1 MAPSVAADPYPR
13 VVRWGVSPK
22 ERLSVSG
29 FRDILDV
36 TNAGMDK
43 SGKTPGVET
52 ILRPGQILDHKY
64 RVEKLIGLG
73 GMAAVWTGVNK
84 RTGKRVVLKMI
95 LQSLADSEEVRE
107 RFRREALA
115 AGRINHPNVVMVFDV
130 FDHEGRDCIVM
141 EHLLGEPLSD
151 RLARQGLME
160 PDEAFSLL
168 LPAARGVAA
177 AHAHHVIH
185 RDLKPHNIFL
195 CTSADGEYITTKVL
209 DFGISKIMQPS
220 AESSDL
226 TLAGK
231 SMGTPSYMA
240 PELAS
245 GSRVLDRRTDVYG
258 FGAVLYEALSGHRP
272 FQGLEGLPL
281 LDHIIQEPPRP
292 IASFHPDLSPA
303 VVAVVERAMAKD
315 PNDRYRSIESLIG
328 AIESLLPAMTLPR
341 ALTPIVGVPVIP
353 AADMIRRSGETADS
367 QPSRTPWILVGAIL
381 GISLAL
387 ALWAGYTLFRR

>member
-1 MAPSVAADPYPR
+1 M
-13 VVRWGVSPK
+13 GK
-22 ERLSVSG
+22 
-29 FRDILDV
+29 
-36 TNAGMDK
+36 N
-43 SGKTPGVET
+43 GKTPGVET

-73 GMAAVWTGVNK
+73 GMAAVWAGVNR

-115 AGRINHPNVVMVFDV
+115 AGRINHPNVVSVFDV

-141 EHLLGEPLSD
+141 ELLLGEPLAD

-160 PDEAFSLL
+160 PDEAFALL
-168 LPAARGVAA
+168 LPALRGVAA
-177 AHAHHVIH
+177 AHAHHVLH

-209 DFGISKIMQPS
+209 DFGISKIMHPS
-220 AESSDL
+220 GDAGDL

-240 PELAS
+240 PELAN
-245 GSRVLDRRTDVYG
+245 GSRMVDRRTDVYG

-272 FQGLEGLPL
+272 FHGLEGVPL
-281 LDHIIQEPPRP
+281 LDHIIKEPPRP
-292 IASFHPDLSPA
+292 IASYRPDLSPE
-303 VVAVVERAMAKD
+303 VIAVVERAMAKD
-315 PNDRYRSIESLIG
+315 PVERYRSVESLIG
-328 AIESLLPAMTLPR
+328 AIESLLPATTISR
-341 ALTPIVGVPVIP
+341 ALTPVVGVPVIP
-353 AADMIRRSGETADS
+353 AADMLRRSGESADS
-367 QPSRTPWILVGAIL
+367 RQSRTPWILVGAIL
-381 GISLAL
+381 GSSLAL
-387 ALWAGYTLFRR
+387 ALWAGWTLFRR

>member
-1 MAPSVAADPYPR
+1 V
-13 VVRWGVSPK
+13 
-22 ERLSVSG
+22 
-29 FRDILDV
+29 
-36 TNAGMDK
+36 GMGK
-43 SGKTPGVET
+43 NGKTPGVET

-73 GMAAVWTGVNK
+73 GMAAVWAGVNK

-95 LQSLADSEEVRE
+95 LQSLAGSAEVRE

-115 AGRINHPNVVMVFDV
+115 AGRINHPNVVSVFDV

-141 EHLLGEPLSD
+141 ELLLGEPLGD
-151 RLARQGLME
+151 RLARQGLLE

-168 LPAARGVAA
+168 LPALRGVAA
-177 AHAHHVIH
+177 AHAHHVLH

-220 AESSDL
+220 GDTSDL

-231 SMGTPSYMA
+231 SMGTPAYMA

-245 GSRVLDRRTDVYG
+245 GSRMVDRRTDVYG

-272 FQGLEGLPL
+272 FQGLEGVPL
-281 LDHIIQEPPRP
+281 LDHISKEQPRP
-292 IASFHPDLSPA
+292 IASYRPDLSPE
-303 VVAVVERAMAKD
+303 VIAVVERAMAKD
-315 PNDRYRSIESLIG
+315 PKDRFRSVESLIG
-328 AIESLLPAMTLPR
+328 AIESLLPATTLSR
-341 ALTPIVGVPVIP
+341 ALTPVVGVPVMP
-353 AADMIRRSGETADS
+353 AADMIRRSGEATDPR
-367 QPSRTPWILVGAIL
+367 QSRTPWIVAGVALAV
-381 GISLAL
+381 STAL

>member
-1 MAPSVAADPYPR
+1 M
-13 VVRWGVSPK
+13 
-22 ERLSVSG
+22 
-29 FRDILDV
+29 
-36 TNAGMDK
+36 
-43 SGKTPGVET
+43 GKNGKGVET

-73 GMAAVWTGVNK
+73 GMAAVWAGVNK

-141 EHLLGEPLSD
+141 ELLLGEPLAD
-151 RLARQGLME
+151 RLARQGPME
-160 PDEAFSLL
+160 PDEAFALL
-168 LPAARGVAA
+168 LPALRGVAA

-209 DFGISKIMQPS
+209 DFGISKVLLPAGQS
-220 AESSDL
+220 GDL

-240 PELAS
+240 PELAN
-245 GSRVLDRRTDVYG
+245 GSRTLDRRTDVYG

-272 FQGLEGLPL
+272 FQKFEGLQL
-281 LDHIIQEPPRP
+281 LEHIIKEPPQP
-292 IASFHPDLSPA
+292 IVSFRPDLSPE
-303 VVAVVERAMAKD
+303 VIAVVERAMAKD
-315 PNDRYRSIESLIG
+315 PVERYRSVESLIG
-328 AIESLLPAMTLPR
+328 AIESLLPAMTLSR
-341 ALTPIVGVPVIP
+341 ALTPVVGVPVIP
-353 AADMIRRSGETADS
+353 AADMLRRSGESGDPR
-367 QPSRTPWILVGAIL
+367 QSRTPWILVGAIL
-381 GISLAL
+381 GSSLAL
-387 ALWAGYTLFRR
+387 ALWAGWRLLRG

>member
-1 MAPSVAADPYPR
+1 MGKKR
-13 VVRWGVSPK
+13 
-22 ERLSVSG
+22 
-29 FRDILDV
+29 
-36 TNAGMDK
+36 
-43 SGKTPGVET
+43 KTPGVET

-73 GMAAVWTGVNK
+73 GMAAVWAGVNR

-115 AGRINHPNVVMVFDV
+115 AGRINHPNVVNVFDV

-141 EHLLGEPLSD
+141 ELLLGEPLAD

-160 PDEAFSLL
+160 PDEAFALL
-168 LPAARGVAA
+168 LPALRGVAA
-177 AHAHHVIH
+177 AHAHHVLH

-209 DFGISKIMQPS
+209 DFGISKIMHPS
-220 AESSDL
+220 GDAGDL

-240 PELAS
+240 PELAN
-245 GSRVLDRRTDVYG
+245 GSRMVDRRTDVYG

-272 FQGLEGLPL
+272 FHGLEGLPL

-292 IASFHPDLSPA
+292 IASYRPDLSPE
-303 VVAVVERAMAKD
+303 VIAVVERAMAKD
-315 PNDRYRSIESLIG
+315 PVERYRSVESLIG
-328 AIESLLPAMTLPR
+328 AIESLLPAMTLSR
-341 ALTPIVGVPVIP
+341 ALTPVVGVPVIP
-353 AADMIRRSGETADS
+353 AADMLRRSGESGDPR
-367 QPSRTPWILVGAIL
+367 QSRTPWILVGAIL
-381 GISLAL
+381 GSSLAL
-387 ALWAGYTLFRR
+387 ALWAGWTLFRR

>member
-1 MAPSVAADPYPR
+1 M
-13 VVRWGVSPK
+13 GNCPK
-22 ERLSVSG
+22 EGLSVSD
-29 FRDILDV
+29 FRDILEV
-36 TNAGMDK
+36 ATVGMGK
-43 SGKTPGVET
+43 NGKTPGVET

-73 GMAAVWTGVNK
+73 GMAAVWAGVNK

-115 AGRINHPNVVMVFDV
+115 AGRINHPNVVSVFDV

-141 EHLLGEPLSD
+141 ELLLGEPLAD

-160 PDEAFSLL
+160 PDEAFALL
-168 LPAARGVAA
+168 LPALRGVAA

-209 DFGISKIMQPS
+209 DFGISKVMQP
-220 AESSDL
+220 AEQSGDL

-231 SMGTPSYMA
+231 SMGTPAYMA

-245 GSRVLDRRTDVYG
+245 GSRTLDRRTDVYG

-281 LDHIIQEPPRP
+281 LDQIIKEPPRP
-292 IASFHPDLSPA
+292 IASYRPDLSPE

-315 PNDRYRSIESLIG
+315 PQERYRSVESLIG
-328 AIESLLPAMTLPR
+328 AIESLLPATTISR
-341 ALTPIVGVPVIP
+341 ALTPVVGVPLIP
-353 AADMIRRSGETADS
+353 AADMLRRSGESSDPR
-367 QPSRTPWILVGAIL
+367 QSRTPWILVGAIL
-381 GISLAL
+381 GSSLAL
-387 ALWAGYTLFRR
+387 ALWAGWTLFRR

>member
-1 MAPSVAADPYPR
+1 M
-13 VVRWGVSPK
+13 GK
-22 ERLSVSG
+22 
-29 FRDILDV
+29 
-36 TNAGMDK
+36 N
-43 SGKTPGVET
+43 GKTPGVET

-73 GMAAVWTGVNK
+73 GMAAVWAGENK

-115 AGRINHPNVVMVFDV
+115 AGRINHPNVVSVFDV

-141 EHLLGEPLSD
+141 ELLLGEPLSD
-151 RLARQGLME
+151 RLTRQGLMD

-168 LPAARGVAA
+168 LPALRGVAA

-195 CTSADGEYITTKVL
+195 CTSADGEYLTTKVL
-209 DFGISKIMQPS
+209 DFGISKILHPS
-220 AESSDL
+220 GEANDL

-231 SMGTPSYMA
+231 SMGTPAYMA

-245 GSRVLDRRTDVYG
+245 GGRMVDRRTDVYG
-258 FGAVLYEALSGHRP
+258 FGTVLYEALSGHRP

-281 LDHIIQEPPRP
+281 LDHIIKEQPRP
-292 IASFHPDLSPA
+292 LASYRPDLLPE
-303 VVAVVERAMAKD
+303 VIAVVERAMAKE
-315 PNDRYRSIESLIG
+315 PKDRFRSIESLIG
-328 AIESLLPAMTLPR
+328 AIESLLPATTLSR
-341 ALTPIVGVPVIP
+341 ALTPVVGVPVIP
-353 AADMIRRSGETADS
+353 AADMIRRSGEAADPR
-367 QPSRTPWILVGAIL
+367 PSRTPWILVGAIL
-381 GISLAL
+381 GISFAL
-387 ALWAGYTLFRR
+387 ALWAGWTLFQR

>member
-1 MAPSVAADPYPR
+1 M
-13 VVRWGVSPK
+13 G
-22 ERLSVSG
+22 
-29 FRDILDV
+29 
-36 TNAGMDK
+36 K

-73 GMAAVWTGVNK
+73 GMAAVWAGVNK

-115 AGRINHPNVVMVFDV
+115 AGRINHPNVVTVFDV

-141 EHLLGEPLSD
+141 ELLLGEPLAD
-151 RLARQGLME
+151 RLARQGLMD
-160 PDEAFSLL
+160 PDEAFALL
-168 LPAARGVAA
+168 LPALRGVAA

-209 DFGISKIMQPS
+209 DFGISKVMLPS
-220 AESSDL
+220 GQAGDL

-240 PELAS
+240 PELAN
-245 GSRVLDRRTDVYG
+245 GSRTLDRRTDVYG

-272 FQGLEGLPL
+272 FQEFSGLQL
-281 LDHIIQEPPRP
+281 LEHIIKEAPQP
-292 IASFHPDLSPA
+292 IASFRPDLSPE
-303 VVAVVERAMAKD
+303 VVAVIERAMAKD
-315 PNDRYRSIESLIG
+315 PKDRYRSVESLIG
-328 AIESLLPAMTLPR
+328 AIESLLPATTISR
-341 ALTPIVGVPVIP
+341 ALTPVVGVPVIP
-353 AADMIRRSGETADS
+353 AADMLRRSVESADS
-367 QPSRTPWILVGAIL
+367 RPSRTPWILVGAIL

-387 ALWAGYTLFRR
+387 ALWAAWTLFRR

>member
-1 MAPSVAADPYPR
+1 M
-13 VVRWGVSPK
+13 GK
-22 ERLSVSG
+22 
-29 FRDILDV
+29 
-36 TNAGMDK
+36 N
-43 SGKTPGVET
+43 GKTPGVET
-52 ILRPGQILDHKY
+52 ILHPGQILDHKY

-73 GMAAVWTGVNK
+73 GMAAVWAGENK

-95 LQSLADSEEVRE
+95 LQSLADSPEVRE

-115 AGRINHPNVVMVFDV
+115 AGRINHPNVVSVFDV
-130 FDHEGRDCIVM
+130 FDHEGRECIVM
-141 EHLLGEPLSD
+141 ELLLGEPLAD

-168 LPAARGVAA
+168 LPALRGVAA

-209 DFGISKIMQPS
+209 DFGISKIMHPS
-220 AESSDL
+220 AQSSDL

-231 SMGTPSYMA
+231 SMGTPAYMA
-240 PELAS
+240 PELAN
-245 GSRVLDRRTDVYG
+245 GSRMIDRRTDVYG

-281 LDHIIQEPPRP
+281 LDHISQEPPRP
-292 IASFHPDLSPA
+292 IASYRPDLSPG
-303 VVAVVERAMAKD
+303 VIAVVERAMAKD
-315 PNDRYRSIESLIG
+315 AKDRFRSIESLIG
-328 AIESLLPAMTLPR
+328 AMESLLPATTLSR
-341 ALTPIVGVPVIP
+341 ALTPVVGVPVIP
-353 AADMIRRSGETADS
+353 AADMLRRSSEATADR
-367 QPSRTPWILVGAIL
+367 PSRTPWIVAGVALAI
-381 GISLAL
+381 STAL